1 MLILEGR
8 HTISFTNLARTL
20 GMVIFEGRHTSSFAA
35 TVIIAI
41 QNTLAKSFTCLT
53 QTGIFVISI
62 RIILTIINMLL
73 ICDSYLRYR
82 SRSGY
87 RTLDSPQ
94 CNPDDMDKL
103 NQYINLKLKAIR
115 VLTVTTDSPCSIA
128 FQDTFRRATSRYT
141 IQEFIVTF

>member
-1 MLILEGR
+1 M
-8 HTISFTNLARTL
+8 ISFTNLARTL
-20 GMVIFEGRHTSSFAA
+20 GMFTFERRHTSSFAA

-53 QTGIFVISI
+53 QTGILVISI

-73 ICDSYLRYR
+73 IYNSYLRCR

-87 RTLDSPQ
+87 HTLDIPQ

-115 VLTVTTDSPCSIA
+115 VLTVTTDSPCSIT
-128 FQDTFRRATSRYT
+128 FQDAFRRATRRHT
-141 IQEFIVTF
+141 IQEFILTS

>member
-1 MLILEGR
+1 
-8 HTISFTNLARTL
+8 
-20 GMVIFEGRHTSSFAA
+20 MVIFEGRHTSSFAA
-35 TVIIAI
+35 CIITAI

-53 QTGIFVISI
+53 QASILVISI
-62 RIILTIINMLL
+62 RFILTIIDMLL
-73 ICDSYLRYR
+73 IYNFYLRCR

-103 NQYINLKLKAIR
+103 NQYIILNLKATR

-128 FQDTFRRATSRYT
+128 FQDTFRRATRRHT
-141 IQEFIVTF
+141 IQEFILTS